1 MRKDERKA
9 SSTTVKVEE
18 EASFNKSG
26 LGVCPI
32 YYNE

>member
-18 EASFNKSG
+18 ELLFNKSG